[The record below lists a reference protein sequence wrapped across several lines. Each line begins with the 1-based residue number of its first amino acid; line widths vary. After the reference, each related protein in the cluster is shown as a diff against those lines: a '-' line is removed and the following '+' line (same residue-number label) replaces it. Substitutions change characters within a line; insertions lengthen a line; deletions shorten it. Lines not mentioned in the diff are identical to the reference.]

1 MIEVVKSLRYTHYTV
16 VCLLD
21 AEYHTRTL
29 KTTFVY
35 FEEEHELQA
44 KMPVH
49 INTLFAIDN
58 RRHSRSIPS
67 KFILSLRKV

>member
-35 FEEEHELQA
+35 LEEEHKLQA
-44 KMPVH
+44 QTFLH
-49 INTLFAIDN
+49 
-58 RRHSRSIPS
+58 
-67 KFILSLRKV
+67 